1 MALPKSLKFNQST
14 FIKNFSLNKIIFIS
28 SLSFITTACT
38 VGPNYVRPTTPTPAQ
53 YKEVDEHWLVAQPND
68 AFDRGCW
75 WAMFHDPELNAL
87 ESQLNIS
94 NQTIVAAAASY
105 QQAEA
110 LVDEARSGYFPTI
123 AASYSLTR
131 QKSSSTTT
139 TSSAGTTTS
148 STTGATTTT
157 GNIPTRAPVT
167 THEWILDGSWE
178 PDLWGSVRRAV
189 EASSANAQA
198 SGAQLA
204 NARLSAQATL
214 AEDYFSLRALDTDQQ
229 LLDDTVKSDQQI
241 LKITQN
247 KYKAGVSAL
256 ADVVT
261 AQSQV
266 DVAQAA
272 AINNGISR
280 AQFEH
285 ALAVLIGQPPE
296 NFSQPYNPLTATP
309 PLIPVSCPSV
319 LLERRPD
326 IAQQE
331 RLVAQA
337 NAQIGIAESAY
348 FPNLLLT
355 ANTSSTAVGSDLI
368 SAPIIGWSLG
378 AQLAETIFD
387 GGLRRAA
394 VAASKANYQV
404 TVANYRQT
412 VLAAF
417 QDVEDNLASLRI
429 LDQESTI
436 QNQAAANA
444 KLALQLTINDYKAGT
459 VDYSTVLT
467 SQLTAFSAEKNA
479 ADVNGLR
486 MSAAVGLIKALGGGW
501 NGQVED
507 PRHISS
513 SYN

>member
-1 MALPKSLKFNQST
+1 MDLLKSSKLITTTINKYSS
-14 FIKNFSLNKIIFIS
+14 IDKIIFI
-28 SLSFITTACT
+28 LMLIFAITACT
-38 VGPNYVRPTTPTPAQ
+38 VGPNYVRPTSPVPTQ
-53 YKEVDEHWLVAQPND
+53 YKEVDEHWLVAKPND
-68 AFDRGCW
+68 ACDRGDW
-75 WAMFHDPELNAL
+75 WVMFHDSELNIL
-87 ESQLNIS
+87 ESQVNIS
-94 NQTIVAAAASY
+94 NQTIAAAAASY
-105 QQAEA
+105 QQAQD

-123 AASYSLTR
+123 AASYALTR
-131 QKSSSTTT
+131 QKSSSTST
-139 TSSAGTTTS
+139 TSSAGTAAS

-157 GNIPTRAPVT
+157 GTIPTRAPVT

-204 NARLSAQATL
+204 NSQLSAQATL

-241 LKITQN
+241 LNITQN
-247 KYKAGVSAL
+247 KYKAGVSSL

-261 AQSQV
+261 AKSQV
-266 DVAQAA
+266 EVAQAA

-285 ALAVLIGQPPE
+285 AIAVLIGQPPE
-296 NFSQPYNPLTATP
+296 NFSQPQKPLTETP
-309 PLIPVSCPSV
+309 PVIPVSIPSL

-337 NAQIGIAESAY
+337 NAQIGVAESAY

-355 ANTSSTAVGSDLI
+355 ANTSATAVGSDLI
-368 SAPIIGWSLG
+368 SAPALGWSLG

-387 GGLRRAA
+387 GGLRSAA

-417 QDVEDNLASLRI
+417 EDVEDNLASLRI
-429 LDQESTI
+429 LNQEAAV

-467 SQLTAFSAEKNA
+467 SQLTAFTAEKNA

-501 NGQVED
+501 NGV
-507 PRHISS
+507 IA
-513 SYN
+513 

>member
-1 MALPKSLKFNQST
+1 MCLTNHLYLNKNNS
-14 FIKNFSLNKIIFIS
+14 FIKLIFNLFLFIIIP
-28 SLSFITTACT
+28 ACA
-38 VGPNYVRPTTPTPAQ
+38 VGPNYVRPTAPAPTQ
-53 YKEVDEHWLVAQPND
+53 YKEASKNWLVAQPND
-68 AFDRGCW
+68 AIDRGTW
-75 WAMFHDPELNAL
+75 WEIFRDPELNSL
-87 ESQLNIS
+87 EAQLNIS
-94 NQTIVAAAASY
+94 NQTIAAAAASY
-105 QQAEA
+105 QQAQD

-123 AASYSLTR
+123 AASYMVTR
-131 QKSSSTTT
+131 QKASNVSTSTGASTAGTSTTGST
-139 TSSAGTTTS
+139 TSS
-148 STTGATTTT
+148 GA
-157 GNIPTRAPVT
+157 IPTRAPIT
-167 THEWILDGSWE
+167 THQWLLDGSWE
-178 PDLWGSVRRAV
+178 PDLGGSVRRTV

-214 AEDYFSLRALDTDQQ
+214 AEDYFSLRALDTDQKV
-229 LLDDTVKSDQQI
+229 LNDTVVSDQEI
-241 LKITQN
+241 LRITQN
-247 KYKAGVSAL
+247 KYNAGVSSL
-256 ADVVT
+256 ADIVS

-266 DVAQAA
+266 EVAQAA

-285 ALAVLIGQPPE
+285 AIAVLIGEPPE
-296 NFSQPYNPLTATP
+296 VFSQPYKPLTETP
-309 PLIPVSCPSV
+309 PLIPVSVPSV

-355 ANTSSTAVGSDLI
+355 ANASSTAVGSDLI
-368 SAPIIGWSLG
+368 SAPVIGWSLG

-387 GGLRRAA
+387 GGLRSAA
-394 VAASKANYQV
+394 VAASKANYQA

-429 LDQESTI
+429 LDQESTV
-436 QNQAAANA
+436 QNQAAASA
-444 KLALQLTINDYKAGT
+444 KLAFQLTMNEYKAGT
-459 VDYSTVLT
+459 VDYPTVLIA
-467 SQLTAFSAEKNA
+467 QVAAFNAEKNA

-486 MSAAVGLIKALGGGW
+486 MSSAVGLIKALGGGW
-501 NGQVED
+501 NG
-507 PRHISS
+507 IL
-513 SYN
+513 